1 MTEKAPSPPPE
12 GAPTALRED
21 AYLLVT
27 VDQER
32 AKLSSFWDALK
43 LPGLGAKVA
52 GVVSVYTHQRI
63 GRTLSRYSLQNG
75 RVYAGGISY
84 MAIFS
89 LAAAVTVAWSLFS
102 YFFGSN
108 SAFQT
113 LVVETINQYIPGLL
127 SDRSTGQ
134 TGIIDPSAVVTSSG
148 TFLTGAIALVVAIWA
163 AMKIVRYAVI
173 GLRTMFGLLEYPGDT
188 IQTYFRYF
196 VGLILLFMGVIS
208 TVLLSLL
215 SQTFEA
221 WIVTVWP
228 ESRRALDTAAF
239 DAFRLILPS
248 LVDIAMFAAM
258 VRYVARVRVPR
269 KTLFYGS
276 LFFAVAALILRFSGA
291 ALMKASHDPVL
302 ATIATAA
309 TLLVW
314 VNILARISLYICAWM
329 ADPPAAPLKVSAD
342 QVMATSNPNYVTL
355 QVPATLDWPHN
366 PLNGDVIPAQRI
378 DSNPFTGA

>member
-1 MTEKAPSPPPE
+1 MS
-12 GAPTALRED
+12 ED

-27 VDQER
+27 VDQEQT
-32 AKLSSFWDALK
+32 KLRSFWEAIAS
-43 LPGLGAKVA
+43 PGPANKVR
-52 GVVSVYTHQRI
+52 GVVFAYMHHRL
-63 GRTLSRYSLQNG
+63 GRTLSRYTLQNG

-108 SAFQT
+108 TEFQT
-113 LVVETINQYIPGLL
+113 LVVETINNYLPGLL
-127 SDRSTGQ
+127 ADPSTG
-134 TGIIDPSAVVTSSG
+134 TEGIIDPSAVVTSSG
-148 TFLTGAIALVVAIWA
+148 TFLTGVIALVVALWA

-173 GLRTMFGLLEYPGDT
+173 GLRAMFGLLEYPGDT

-196 VGLILLFMGVIS
+196 VGLLLLFLGVLS

-228 ESRRALDTAAF
+228 ESRRTLDTAAF
-239 DAFRLILPS
+239 DVFRLTLPS

-258 VRYVARVRVPR
+258 VRYVARVRVPNR
-269 KTLFYGS
+269 TLFYGS
-276 LFFAVAALILRFSGA
+276 VSFAVASLVLRVGGA
-291 ALMKASHDPVL
+291 AVIGASHDPVF

-309 TLLVW
+309 TLLIW

-329 ADPPAAPLKVSAD
+329 ADPPAVPFKVSAD
-342 QVMATSNPNYVTL
+342 QIMATSNPNYVTL
-355 QVPATLDWPHN
+355 QDPATLDWPHN

-378 DSNPFTGA
+378 DSNPFMGT